1 MLEEH
6 TRELEISS
14 KERLQAEQKRN
25 KDALQRLEREKQL
38 EAENYTI
45 RYVHY
50 LLNVKAGRGDICP

>member
-45 RYVHY
+45 RYTHY
-50 LLNVKAGRGDICP
+50 